1 MATKGPLARRLR
13 SYSLGYHFF
22 AGPLAPVI
30 KIGTSVAA
38 NLRIRVKYLA
48 HGLAGA
54 DHLLGALALLGL
66 KKLIIIFSV
75 KIQGA
80 LALLTNHRT
89 MILDGLAAIS
99 TLLNL

>member
-1 MATKGPLARRLR
+1 
-13 SYSLGYHFF
+13 LG
-22 AGPLAPVI
+22 
-30 KIGTSVAA
+30 
-38 NLRIRVKYLA
+38 
-48 HGLAGA
+48 
-54 DHLLGALALLGL
+54 LLLSLGL

-80 LALLTNHRT
+80 LALLTNLRT

>member
-1 MATKGPLARRLR
+1 
-13 SYSLGYHFF
+13 
-22 AGPLAPVI
+22 
-30 KIGTSVAA
+30 
-38 NLRIRVKYLA
+38 VKYLA

-54 DHLLGALALLGL
+54 DHLLGLLLSLGL

-80 LALLTNHRT
+80 LALLTNLRT